1 MALLT
6 CAPMIRSQPTTARV
20 ALQLL
25 LLAVF
30 VLPALVPTGYM
41 LRVNPESNLVEVT
54 ICSGVNH
61 RSAWVDIDTGEYFDS
76 LLQSEAPQ
84 SQVEVVDSEIC
95 PFAVG
100 GVALNDSGSL
110 VPHAAFADE
119 VPRCC
124 VSHGFTSIG
133 YKPPATGPPELV

>member
-1 MALLT
+1 
-6 CAPMIRSQPTTARV
+6 MIGSQLTTARV

-61 RSAWVDIDTGEYFDS
+61 RSAWVDVDTGEYFDS

-100 GVALNDSGSL
+100 GVALNDADPL
-110 VPHAAFADE
+110 ELHAAFVDE
-119 VPRCC
+119 VPLCC
-124 VSHGFTSIG
+124 VSSAYISIG
-133 YKPPATGPPELV
+133 YQPPATGPPELV